1 MGAPW
6 RDARWPF
13 APVNWRHVSGRRG
26 WIALVALIVL
36 YGALLRVAAITDI
49 YGPVERPQWLGAVQ
63 GTVAASP
70 YLRPQALRSQP
81 TELFPHRDGPPTQY
95 RSDPYT
101 YLRYAREMDNFYA
114 AHRREPLFP
123 AATKVFLVLLADQ
136 DVAVSF
142 TSAAFSTLAIG
153 LTFWLGAFAFR
164 YAVGAGAALLV
175 AIENDLIVWGAGG
188 WRDDAFMCGVLATAI
203 AVLRFWRTPDRR
215 SAVLLGVVAGLAC
228 LVRITSLSFIVPSVA
243 VVLLLPGQR
252 RPRLIGAAIA
262 LGVATLLVGPYLVNC
277 WRVYGDPFHAINVHA
292 TVYQETEG
300 GPEDSSLTAGQY
312 LRGHLAVQ
320 PVRTIDTV
328 AEGLT
333 VYPFANKWH
342 GFHPWWPGA
351 VRWLSWAA
359 IVGLLLFA
367 ASPAGRLLL
376 VVLVSSLVPYAA
388 TWKLI
393 ADWRFTAHAYPFFL
407 IAAAL
412 AVASLVS
419 GLLALRQPRRLWPPA
434 DRAGLAWLAAAVVSA
449 ALAAHVMTRV
459 LPVHTMREALQA
471 GAPVM
476 LTALDRDA
484 AFFPRGWRRGPP
496 GGLPTR
502 VIDGWRAA
510 VDLPLPPGTSYEIV
524 LRVDPS
530 LEPVG
535 PDEDVVTVQLFLNGR
550 LLARCDPGST
560 PERIGVCR
568 MRVPADLVRPGMD
581 RLLLATEPDQ
591 ASGFRVWH
599 LHLQPVTPAS
609 P

>member
-1 MGAPW
+1 MGASW
-6 RDARWPF
+6 RVARWPVV
-13 APVNWRHVSGRRG
+13 PVSRWRISSRQGR
-26 WIALVALIVL
+26 VALIAAIVL

-49 YGPVERPQWLGAVQ
+49 YGPVEHPLWPGAVQ
-63 GTVAASP
+63 RAVAASP
-70 YLRPQALRSQP
+70 FLRPQALRSEA

-101 YLRYAREMDNFYA
+101 YLRYAREMESFYA

-123 AATKVFLVLLADQ
+123 AATKIFLVLLADQ

-164 YAVGAGAALLV
+164 YAVGAGAAVLV
-175 AIENDLIVWGAGG
+175 AIEHDLIVWGAGG
-188 WRDDAFMCGVLATAI
+188 WRDDAFMCAVLATAL
-203 AVLRFWRTPDRR
+203 AVLRFWRSPDRR
-215 SAVLLGVVAGLAC
+215 SAVLLGAVAGLAC
-228 LVRITSLSFIVPSVA
+228 LVRITSLSFIVPALA
-243 VVLLLPGQR
+243 VVLLLPGPR
-252 RPRLIGAAIA
+252 RPRLAGAALA

-300 GPEDSSLTAGQY
+300 GAADPSLTARQY
-312 LRGHLAVQ
+312 LRGQLAAQ
-320 PVRTIDTV
+320 PVRTVDTV
-328 AEGLT
+328 VEGLT

-342 GFHPWWPGA
+342 GFHPWWPAA
-351 VRWLSWAA
+351 VGWLAWAA
-359 IVGLLLFA
+359 IAGLLLFA

-393 ADWRFTAHAYPFFL
+393 ADWRFTAHAYPVFL

-412 AVASLVS
+412 AVVSLVS
-419 GLLALRQPRRLWPPA
+419 ALLALRQPRRLWPPA

-449 ALAAHVMTRV
+449 ALTAHVMTRV

-471 GAPVM
+471 GEPAM
-476 LTALDRDA
+476 IRALDRDA
-484 AFFPRGWRRGPP
+484 AFFSRGWRRGPAE
-496 GGLPTR
+496 GLPTR

-530 LEPVG
+530 IEPVG
-535 PDEDVVTVQLFLNGR
+535 PEDDVAAVQLFLNGR

-560 PERIGVCR
+560 PKRIGVCR
-568 MRVPADLVRPGMD
+568 MRVPAEAVRPGMD
-581 RLLLATEPDQ
+581 YLLLATEPERPH
-591 ASGFRVWH
+591 GFRLWY
-599 LHLQPVTPAS
+599 LHLQPVGAAS